1 AGSRGVYLINRFS
14 DIIDVKRRKRI
25 DSWEALKRQMI
36 RDIKSDWVEE
46 DQWII
51 EEIIFEDA
59 EKTIPASDVK
69 FYCFYG
75 KVGIILEITRF
86 PELKYSCSNPFTRCC
101 PPAVFYHSFP
111 GTKILLVDSN
121 G

>member
-1 AGSRGVYLINRFS
+1 LINRFS

-59 EKTIPASDVK
+59 EKTMPASDVK

-86 PELKYSCSNPFTRCC
+86 PELKYCC
-101 PPAVFYHSFP
+101 GQQRVKGFEQVNMMKIYSKAKVFRSV
-111 GTKILLVDSN
+111 KLNSSLI
-121 G
+121 